1 MEENFKREDTPEIS
15 WEEFLEDD
23 VETDTDI
30 KSQIPFTSKEVQD
43 YDFDPEPRTDL
54 SKLVVPKVVQI
65 PEMISYDYIKLKFD
79 LRRAGEANLT
89 FNRRA
94 FMRTPFL
101 DKPADRHE
109 TYEILV
115 KNAQDSPAN
124 TMELTPEEEAFCDL
138 SMDYSYAKKKYP
150 NSKPFFDR
158 FRNRMGLNH
167 MYVYNSELIMIIT
180 GKIVASNGV
189 LGLISWDSIFQALDV
204 IKSTG
209 LLDFDSDAF
218 IDIAEVLAVHVTTDM
233 KVGWVHSYV
242 KAFSSY
248 LPLRTD
254 SYNVLKYQTGYEI
267 FQTGRKSSSRPQ
279 YELCIYNKGAL
290 VKSKKQR
297 LYQYRIGKEGVELAE
312 HTLRLELRL
321 LNYAGIRK
329 FLAPEKKNGTITLR
343 QLLDCKRKPILEM
356 LRLLEITVEGLEKAR
371 GQYVV
376 MYEDET
382 FPTQAEF
389 ERMQGLLRMLEK
401 HDYNLDKVR
410 SYIEVETNHKTH
422 STYFQ
427 NKRATLQQYI
437 TCYKPRTIALLLE
450 LLTGMGY

>member
-15 WEEFLEDD
+15 WEELLEDD
-23 VETDTDI
+23 VDADTDFE
-30 KSQIPFTSKEVQD
+30 SQIPFTSREVQN
-43 YDFDPEPRTDL
+43 YDFEPEARTDL
-54 SKLVVPKVVQI
+54 SKLVVPKAVQI

-89 FNRRA
+89 FNRKM
-94 FMRTPFL
+94 FMRTL
-101 DKPADRHE
+101 HVDTPASRNE

-115 KNAQDSPAN
+115 KNAQGSPAN

-138 SMDYSYAKKKYP
+138 SMDYTYAKKKYP
-150 NSKPFFDR
+150 NAKPFYNR
-158 FRNRMGLNH
+158 LCNRMGLVH
-167 MYVYNSELIMIIT
+167 MYVYNGELIIIIT
-180 GKIVASNGV
+180 GKIVATKGD
-189 LGLISWDSIFQALDV
+189 LGLINLDTIYKALNT
-204 IKSTG
+204 IKTTC
-209 LLDFDSDAF
+209 LIDFNNEAF
-218 IDIAEVLAVHVTTDM
+218 IDIADVLAVHITSDM
-233 KVGWVHSYV
+233 KVGWVHSFV

-267 FQTGRKSSSRPQ
+267 FQTGKPCKNKPN
-279 YELCIYNKGAL
+279 YEFCIYNKGAEI
-290 VKSKKQR
+290 KGRHQQS
-297 LYQYRIGKEGVELAE
+297 YQYRIGQEGMKLGEQ
-312 HTLRLELRL
+312 TLRLELRL
-321 LNYAGIRK
+321 SNFAAIRK
-329 FLAPEKKNGTITLR
+329 FLSPEKKNGTITLR
-343 QLLDCKRKPILEM
+343 ELLNCKRKPILEM

-376 MYEDET
+376 MYEDEI

-427 NKRATLQQYI
+427 TKRATLQQYI
-437 TCYKPRTIALLLE
+437 TCYKPRTIALLLA